1 MKRIIILTVLALSA
15 LSASAQD
22 YIFNRAPLA
31 PTQYAELPIGAIKA
45 EGWLYDQLVRQKD
58 GMTGHLDE
66 LYAEVVG
73 ADNAWIGGE
82 GDTWERG
89 PYWLDGLMPLA
100 YLLGDEEL
108 IKKATVWSEAMLTM
122 VYEDG
127 YFGNR
132 ISRKYIEGFQRGK
145 AEDWWPKMVALKILK
160 QYYMATGDQRVIDVM
175 TGYFRYQLANLP
187 EKPLDHWTF
196 WGEWRGGDNLDM
208 VDWLYNITGDGF
220 LLELGDLIHSQTT
233 PWTAMF

>member
-89 PYWLDGLMPLA
+89 PYWLDGLMP
-100 YLLGDEEL
+100 
-108 IKKATVWSEAMLTM
+108 
-122 VYEDG
+122 
-127 YFGNR
+127 R
-132 ISRKYIEGFQRGK
+132 IS
-145 AEDWWPKMVALKILK
+145 
-160 QYYMATGDQRVIDVM
+160 
-175 TGYFRYQLANLP
+175 
-187 EKPLDHWTF
+187 
-196 WGEWRGGDNLDM
+196 
-208 VDWLYNITGDGF
+208 
-220 LLELGDLIHSQTT
+220 
-233 PWTAMF
+233 PW

>member
-1 MKRIIILTVLALSA
+1 MKKALTLILIFISLTVAT
-15 LSASAQD
+15 AQD
-22 YIFNRAPLA
+22 YTFNRYPLA
-31 PTQYAELPIGAIKA
+31 EKELSELPIGAINA
-45 EGWLYDQLVRQKD
+45 DGWLHDKLIKQKD

-89 PYWLDGLMPLA
+89 PYWLDGLVPLA
-100 YLLGDEEL
+100 YILGDEEL
-108 IKKATVWSEAMLTM
+108 IAKSKVWTEAMLTM
-122 VYEDG
+122 VHEDG

-132 ISRKYIEGFQRGK
+132 ISRQYIEGFQRGK

-175 TGYFRYQLANLP
+175 TGYFKYQLANLP

-208 VDWLYNITGDGF
+208 VYWLYNITGDDF

-233 PWTAMF
+233 P